1 MKDPPTTGVTET
13 CAGEPDPRAGS
24 APRAA
29 ETGGRAPDRDD
40 TAELVRRFREGS
52 EEAFE
57 DLVARFTPRLYAL
70 AARALGSAEAAEEA
84 VQESWVRIYNR
95 VGELKDAESFP
106 GWATRVT
113 LSRVNDEFRSRAR
126 ERAARE
132 GLTGL
137 RSAQGEPAAEM
148 PALEREDLGRVL
160 RDAMASLD
168 SAHRDVFVMR
178 EIEGLPHAEIA
189 RALGIPEGTVWSRLS
204 YARRSLR
211 EYLRR
216 RKDDVP

>member
-1 MKDPPTTGVTET
+1 MKNSPLPGVGKT
-13 CAGEPDPRAGS
+13 CTKDDAVRADSS
-24 APRAA
+24 ARKA
-29 ETGGRAPDRDD
+29 ETAAGRTDSDD
-40 TAELVRRFREGS
+40 TAELVRRFRNGS

-57 DLVARFTPRLYAL
+57 KLVARFTPQLYSL
-70 AARALGSAEAAEEA
+70 AVKALGSAEAAEEA

-95 VGELKDAESFP
+95 IGELADPESFP

-113 LSRVNDEFRSRAR
+113 LSRINDEFRARTR

-132 GLTGL
+132 SLAGIH
-137 RSAQGEPAAEM
+137 AAMAAEPSRM
-148 PALEREDLGRVL
+148 HALEREDLSRVL
-160 RDAMASLD
+160 REALESLD

-189 RALGIPEGTVWSRLS
+189 RIMGIPEGTVWSRLS

-211 EYLRR
+211 EYLMR
-216 RKDDVP
+216 RKDDV